1 MSADSV
7 VPNPNDTYS
16 YDRYAYCRNNPVN
29 LTDPTGHAF
38 GLDDL
43 ALAILIGA
51 LVGGAMAAINGANIF
66 EGMALGAV
74 SGALFGGAEY
84 LGLGIGGA
92 MAAGAVSGAI
102 NAAVYGGNIFQ
113 SALIGA
119 GAAAIGHG
127 IGAAGGSKGGVYAAG
142 HTWEKA
148 AVSVLSGGV
157 VGGLSSVAMGGDFWK
172 GFTQGAASAGL
183 SFAANSIANNIEEE
197 GQYNKAAN
205 KASEDYSR
213 GGSSRFVSRYGY
225 GTYAAANSL
234 TASADWPD
242 GYYLFSVFPSSGE
255 PASEWG
261 HTAFIV
267 VKDDQIAFSLN
278 EGGSGLFSPH
288 VMNFITSYISENR
301 PVLVTKLPPPDNPE
315 EMMRVGLLMK
325 SKNLSGGFCAW
336 TVGNTLFAGG
346 YDVPL
351 TTFWLPNSLRDWAV
365 STYPTRSALFV
376 PGIESFH
383 GPFAQTLNQYNNMG
397 VMTFFLGD

>member
-127 IGAAGGSKGGVYAAG
+127 IGAAGGSKGGVYAVG

-157 VGGLSSVAMGGDFWK
+157 VGGLSSVAMGGDFWQ
-172 GFTQGAASAGL
+172 GFTQGAANAGL
-183 SFAANSIANNIEEE
+183 SFAANEIAGEIEANANARAE
-197 GQYNKAAN
+197 NDKAYADWLSG
-205 KASEDYSR
+205 KRDSPLVLR
-213 GGSSRFVSRYGY
+213 VGSSGDNALWPAGHSS
-225 GTYAAANSL
+225 ASSL
-234 TASADWPD
+234 IEPGPPLAD
-242 GYYLFSVFPSSGE
+242 
-255 PASEWG
+255 
-261 HTAFIV
+261 T
-267 VKDDQIAFSLN
+267 SLN
-278 EGGSGLFSPH
+278 EYRSTF
-288 VMNFITSYISENR
+288 
-301 PVLVTKLPPPDNPE
+301 
-315 EMMRVGLLMK
+315 VGLNNM
-325 SKNLSGGFCAW
+325 
-336 TVGNTLFAGG
+336 
-346 YDVPL
+346 
-351 TTFWLPNSLRDWAV
+351 SLRDNKELFFQSPPTYKGMVHADVGVWWGKETQVAQAPFYPDRSYDFRGHVHPIAGTSV
-365 STYPTRSALFV
+365 SSMPGMVVSFGPSWQDTRAALFDV
-376 PGIESFH
+376 EHGYKGSIVILQETAPGALHLLEFH
-383 GPFAQTLNQYNNMG
+383 CMPNYQGNPNLTAFQYIDHA
-397 VMTFFLGD
+397 F